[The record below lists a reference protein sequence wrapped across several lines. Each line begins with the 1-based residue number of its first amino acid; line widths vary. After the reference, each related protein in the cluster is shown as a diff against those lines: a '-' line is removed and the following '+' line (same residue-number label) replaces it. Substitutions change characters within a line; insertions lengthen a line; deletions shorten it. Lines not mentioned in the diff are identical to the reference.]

1 MAQRKKVIIGLRLE
15 GVIGRRILSGVLDYL
30 DTGVAWD
37 IRFAY
42 DVKEL
47 TRMAPGADGL
57 LVDHMTDGL
66 DFNGVI
72 GPTTAV
78 VHFHTRMQ
86 SAAEG
91 LHAFVNADDGAIGFA
106 AAKYLLEL
114 ASFRSFGFIPAH
126 GDRAWSDKRGRAFAL
141 YLRRHGQHCHSFRCV
156 AGDTNDDVLHLSKW
170 VKELPKP
177 AALFA
182 AWDVRAVETLEACRK
197 AGVNVPRQAILLGV
211 DNDEIICEHSTP
223 PLSSIA
229 PATEEEGFKGAQI
242 LDRLMRRGGSTCCR
256 TILGSVKRIVE
267 RHSTRPPAP
276 AAQLVTRALGFI
288 KSDATR
294 GIGPEDVARRVG
306 VSRSLLDLRFRELGE
321 KTLNAHIQDARL
333 SALANEL
340 RRSRRPLAEL
350 TVECGFASVNS
361 AKEMFRKRF
370 GMTMRDYRKL
380 HAKRIQTTCRTP
392 C

>member
-1 MAQRKKVIIGLRLE
+1 
-15 GVIGRRILSGVLDYL
+15 
-30 DTGVAWD
+30 
-37 IRFAY
+37 
-42 DVKEL
+42 
-47 TRMAPGADGL
+47 
-57 LVDHMTDGL
+57 
-66 DFNGVI
+66 
-72 GPTTAV
+72 
-78 VHFHTRMQ
+78 
-86 SAAEG
+86 
-91 LHAFVNADDGAIGFA
+91 
-106 AAKYLLEL
+106 
-114 ASFRSFGFIPAH
+114 
-126 GDRAWSDKRGRAFAL
+126 
-141 YLRRHGQHCHSFRCV
+141 
-156 AGDTNDDVLHLSKW
+156 
-170 VKELPKP
+170 
-177 AALFA
+177 
-182 AWDVRAVETLEACRK
+182 
-197 AGVNVPRQAILLGV
+197 
-211 DNDEIICEHSTP
+211 
-223 PLSSIA
+223 
-229 PATEEEGFKGAQI
+229 
-242 LDRLMRRGGSTCCR
+242 MRRGGSTCCR

-380 HAKRIQTTCRTP
+380 HAKRIQITSRTP